1 MSKQLFLLR
10 QEKHELGLKLQAK
23 VDLERSLSAELDSLR
38 DSLKANEEKRGEMK
52 VRGNMHGGIL
62 FNIFFSKLVLFLQ
75 ISLEEWSLN
84 VVKPFFY

>member
-38 DSLKANEEKRGEMK
+38 DSLKADEEKRGEMK
-52 VRGNMHGGIL
+52 VRGNIHGGGGIWTM
-62 FNIFFSKLVLFLQ
+62 NIVD
-75 ISLEEWSLN
+75 
-84 VVKPFFY
+84 